1 MRMDLDDL
9 RVFARIADLLSVS
22 AAARSLERPKS
33 SVSRSLTRLE
43 AGLGSVLVD
52 RSTRHLRLTD
62 AGTLLL
68 PHARRVIGDVEE
80 AVTALGNYVGAPRGT
95 LRVNVPFTF
104 AVGLLAPMLPG
115 FMARY
120 PEVRVV
126 LDVENRVID
135 LPVEAADLVIRV
147 GPLPDSDLV
156 ARRLARIEL
165 WTCASPA
172 YLAARGTPS
181 SVEELPGHTL
191 LAAFDRPMTWS
202 YRWAG
207 GRTGQVEVR
216 PGSVVPE
223 PTAMRTVLLA
233 GAGIGRLPDFLAED
247 PVAAGTLVRLLP
259 DSAGDAV
266 EIHALYPS
274 HRSLSAKVRVFLETL
289 VEHLDRVRPRGAP
302 PPALDSALDATAGHA
317 RDAPASRPPS
327 PDVGPPEGGPGP
339 VIRPGADPPAVRIEG
354 PGDPAPEV
362 SGLVRRLPGA
372 S

>member
-1 MRMDLDDL
+1 MQIGNDPRMDLDDL
-9 RVFARIADLLSVS
+9 RAFARIADLLSVS
-22 AAARSLERPKS
+22 AAARILGWPKS
-33 SVSRSLTRLE
+33 SVSRALARLE
-43 AGLGSVLVD
+43 AEFGSALVD

-95 LRVNVPFTF
+95 LKVNVPFTF

-147 GPLPDSDLV
+147 GTLPDSDLV

-165 WTCASPA
+165 WTCASPG
-172 YLAARGTPS
+172 YLAAHGTPS
-181 SVEELPGHTL
+181 TIGDLSGHTL

-202 YRWAG
+202 YRGPG
-207 GRTGQVEVR
+207 GRVEQVEVR

-223 PTAMRTVLLA
+223 PTAMRTVLLG
-233 GAGIGRLPDFLAED
+233 GAGIGRLPDFLAEE

-259 DSAGDAV
+259 DSVGDAV
-266 EIHALYPS
+266 EVHALVPS
-274 HRSLSAKVRVFLETL
+274 HRSLSAKVRVFLDAL
-289 VEHLDRVRPRGAP
+289 IEHLNHVRPRAAP
-302 PPALDSALDATAGHA
+302 PPGPAPGVGAGHA
-317 RDAPASRPPS
+317 RDSFSLTPPS
-327 PDVGPPEGGPGP
+327 FLAG
-339 VIRPGADPPAVRIEG
+339 
-354 PGDPAPEV
+354 
-362 SGLVRRLPGA
+362 S
-372 S
+372 ST